1 MTKKTAAFIMFALG
15 SQVCMMYDGFVW
27 CSREAYYR
35 CVLVKNGAGKAANDV
50 FTTFLGLESDSWVD
64 C

>member
-1 MTKKTAAFIMFALG
+1 MFALG
-15 SQVCMMYDGFVW
+15 SQVCMMLYDGFVW